1 MYTEVKMYTEDPD
14 DCKSNFSPIESCDFN
29 PLGYMKISTS
39 HVQLET
45 LFTLNRASA
54 SY

>member
-1 MYTEVKMYTEDPD
+1 MYTEDPD
-14 DCKSNFSPIESCDFN
+14 DCKSNFSQTESCDFN

-45 LFTLNRASA
+45 LFTLNRAFA